1 MKRVFSPLF
10 CGLALL
16 CAAGV
21 KAQEFREHISKEFPV
36 SAARPGLLAIYNLNG
51 PVKVE
56 GYAGDKIVVE
66 IDELITADDST
77 DLQTGKNEFKL
88 GIDQKTDSI
97 MFYIEEPYDTRPHR
111 TRRWNDDGWGT
122 RRPEY
127 DFQLSFTVKIP
138 YAMSLIA
145 STVNRGDIV
154 VKDVA
159 GTLDL
164 NNVNGP
170 ITIRNAKGATK
181 VRTIN
186 GDVTVNYLDVP
197 PAASDY
203 YTLNGE
209 LSVTYPASMSAI
221 CQFKSMNGSFYT
233 NFSDVEILPAQ
244 VEKNRQQMGDGIMYK
259 LNVAKQVKIGGGGKL
274 FKFETM
280 NGDIYVKKQ
289 S

>member
-1 MKRVFSPLF
+1 MKRKILPLF

-16 CAAGV
+16 CAAAA
-21 KAQEFREHISKEFPV
+21 KAQEFKEHISKEFPV
-36 SAARPGLLAIYNLNG
+36 SAARAGLLAIYNLNG

-56 GYAGDKIVVE
+56 GYAGDKIIVE
-66 IDELITADDST
+66 IDERITADDSA
-77 DLQTGKNEFKL
+77 DLETGKNEFKM
-88 GIDQKTDSI
+88 GIDQTADSI
-97 MFYIEEPYDTRPHR
+97 MFYIAEPYDTRPHR
-111 TRRWNDDGWGT
+111 SRRWNDDGWGT

-138 YAMSLIA
+138 YALNLIA
-145 STVNRGDIV
+145 STINRGDIV
-154 VKDVA
+154 VQDVA

-170 ITIRNAKGATK
+170 ITIRNARGATK

-209 LSVTYPASMSAI
+209 LSVTYPAGMSAI

-244 VEKNRQQMGDGIMYK
+244 VEKNRQQVGNGVMYK
-259 LNVAKQVKIGGGGKL
+259 LNVARQIKIGGGGKL

-280 NGDIYVKKQ
+280 NGDIYIKKQ

>member
-1 MKRVFSPLF
+1 MKRVFSPLL

-16 CAAGV
+16 CCAGV
-21 KAQEFREHISKEFPV
+21 KAQEFKEHISKEFAV
-36 SAARPGLLAIYNLNG
+36 SKAASGVLAIYNLNG

-56 GYAGDKIVVE
+56 GYAGDKVIVE

-77 DLQTGKNEFKL
+77 DLQAGKDEFKM
-88 GIDQKTDSI
+88 GIDQRTDSI
-97 MFYIEEPYDTRPHR
+97 MLYIAEPYDTRPHK
-111 TRRWNDDGWGT
+111 RWRDDGWNT

-127 DFQLSFTVKIP
+127 DFQLSFTVKLP
-138 YAMSLIA
+138 YAMSVIA

-159 GTLDL
+159 GSLDV

-170 ITIRNAKGATK
+170 ITIRNAKGATRA
-181 VRTIN
+181 RTIN

-197 PAASDY
+197 PTASDY

-233 NFSDVEILPAQ
+233 DFSDVVVLPAQ
-244 VEKNRQQMGDGIMYK
+244 VEKNRQHTGDGVMYK
-259 LNVAKQVKIGGGGKL
+259 LNVAKQVKIGSGGQL

>member
-1 MKRVFSPLF
+1 MKRVFSPLL

-16 CAAGV
+16 CCAGV
-21 KAQEFREHISKEFPV
+21 KAQEFKEHISKEFAV
-36 SAARPGLLAIYNLNG
+36 SKAASGVLAIYNLNG
-51 PVKVE
+51 PVKVQ
-56 GYAGDKIVVE
+56 GYAGDKVIVE

-77 DLQTGKNEFKL
+77 DLQAGKDEFKM
-88 GIDQKTDSI
+88 GIDQRTDSI
-97 MFYIEEPYDTRPHR
+97 MFYIAEPYDTRPHR
-111 TRRWNDDGWGT
+111 RWRDDGWNT

-127 DFQLSFTVKIP
+127 DFQLSFTVKVP
-138 YAMSLIA
+138 YAMSVIA

-154 VKDVA
+154 VQDVA
-159 GTLDL
+159 GSLDV

-170 ITIRNAKGATK
+170 ITIRNAKGATRAK
-181 VRTIN
+181 TIN

-197 PAASDY
+197 PTASDY

-233 NFSDVEILPAQ
+233 DFSDVVVLPAQ
-244 VEKNRQQMGDGIMYK
+244 VEKNRQHTGDGVMYK
-259 LNVAKQVKIGGGGKL
+259 LNVAKQVKIGSGGQL

>member
-1 MKRVFSPLF
+1 MKRIFLPLF

-56 GYAGDKIVVE
+56 GYAGDKVVVE

-77 DLQTGKNEFKL
+77 DLQAGKNEFRL

-97 MFYIEEPYDTRPHR
+97 MFYIAEPYDTRPHR
-111 TRRWNDDGWGT
+111 RWNDDGWNT
-122 RRPEY
+122 RRPAY

-138 YAMSLIA
+138 YAMGLIA

-154 VKDVA
+154 VQDVA

-244 VEKNRQQMGDGIMYK
+244 VEKNRQQTGDGVMYK
-259 LNVAKQVKIGGGGKL
+259 LNVAKQVKIGSGGKL

>member
-1 MKRVFSPLF
+1 M
-10 CGLALL
+10 
-16 CAAGV
+16 
-21 KAQEFREHISKEFPV
+21 
-36 SAARPGLLAIYNLNG
+36 N
-51 PVKVE
+51 
-56 GYAGDKIVVE
+56 VV
-66 IDELITADDST
+66 
-77 DLQTGKNEFKL
+77 
-88 GIDQKTDSI
+88 
-97 MFYIEEPYDTRPHR
+97 
-111 TRRWNDDGWGT
+111 
-122 RRPEY
+122 
-127 DFQLSFTVKIP
+127 V
-138 YAMSLIA
+138 

-154 VKDVA
+154 VQDVA
-159 GTLDL
+159 GSLDI

-197 PAASDY
+197 SSASDY

-233 NFSDVEILPAQ
+233 DFSDVVVLPAQ
-244 VEKNRQQMGDGIMYK
+244 VEKNQERTGDGIRYK

>member
-1 MKRVFSPLF
+1 MKRVFSPLL

-16 CAAGV
+16 CCAGV
-21 KAQEFREHISKEFPV
+21 KAQEFKEHISKEFAV
-36 SAARPGLLAIYNLNG
+36 SKAASGVLAIYNLNG

-56 GYAGDKIVVE
+56 VYSGDKVIVE
-66 IDELITADDST
+66 IDELITADDYT
-77 DLQTGKNEFKL
+77 DLQAGKDECKM
-88 GIDQKTDSI
+88 GIDQRTDSI
-97 MFYIEEPYDTRPHR
+97 MFYIAEPYDTRPHR
-111 TRRWNDDGWGT
+111 RWRDDGWNT

-127 DFQLSFTVKIP
+127 DFQLSFTVKVP
-138 YAMSLIA
+138 YAMSVIA
-145 STVNRGDIV
+145 STVNRGDIIV
-154 VKDVA
+154 QDVA

-197 PAASDY
+197 QAASDY
-203 YTLNGE
+203 YTLNGQ

-233 NFSDVEILPAQ
+233 DFSDVVILPAQ
-244 VEKNRQQMGDGIMYK
+244 VEKNRQHTGDGVMYK
-259 LNVAKQVKIGGGGKL
+259 LNVAKQVKIGSGGQL

>member
-21 KAQEFREHISKEFPV
+21 QAQEFKEHISKEFAV
-36 SAARPGLLAIYNLNG
+36 SKAASGVLAIYNLNG
-51 PVKVE
+51 PVKVQ
-56 GYAGDKIVVE
+56 GYAGDKVIVE
-66 IDELITADDST
+66 IDELITADDSA
-77 DLQTGKNEFKL
+77 DLQAGKDEFKM
-88 GIDQKTDSI
+88 GIDQRTDSI
-97 MFYIEEPYDTRPHR
+97 MFYIAEPYDTRPHK
-111 TRRWNDDGWGT
+111 RWRDDGWNT

-127 DFQLSFTVKIP
+127 DFQLSFTVKVP
-138 YAMSLIA
+138 YAMSVIA

-154 VKDVA
+154 VQDVA
-159 GTLDL
+159 GSLDV

-181 VRTIN
+181 ARTIN

-197 PAASDY
+197 PTASDY

-233 NFSDVEILPAQ
+233 DFSDVVILPAQ
-244 VEKNRQQMGDGIMYK
+244 VEKNRQQTGDGVMYK
-259 LNVAKQVKIGGGGKL
+259 LNVAKQVKIGSGGKL

>member
-1 MKRVFSPLF
+1 MKRVFSPLL

-16 CAAGV
+16 CYTGV
-21 KAQEFREHISKEFPV
+21 KAQEFREHITKEFPV
-36 SAARPGLLAIYNLNG
+36 TAAKPGVLAIYNLNG

-56 GYAGDKIVVE
+56 GYAGDKVVVE
-66 IDELITADDST
+66 IDKVITADDST
-77 DLQTGKNEFKL
+77 DLQTGKREFKM
-88 GIDQKTDSI
+88 GIDQNADTI

-111 TRRWNDDGWGT
+111 RWRDDGWGT

-127 DFQLSFTVKIP
+127 EFQLSFIIKVP
-138 YAMSLIA
+138 YAMNVVA

-154 VKDVA
+154 VQDVA

-197 PAASDY
+197 QTASDY

-209 LSVTYPASMSAI
+209 LSVTYPASMSAV

-233 NFSDVEILPAQ
+233 NFSDVVILPAQ
-244 VEKNRQQMGDGIMYK
+244 VIKNREQTGNGVMYK
-259 LNVAKQVKIGGGGKL
+259 LNVARQIKIGSGGQL

>member
-1 MKRVFSPLF
+1 MKKVFSPLL
-10 CGLALL
+10 CGLAIL
-16 CAAGV
+16 CSTGV
-21 KAQEFREHISKEFPV
+21 KAQEFKEHISKEFPV
-36 SAARPGLLAIYNLNG
+36 AAAKPGVLAIYNLNG
-51 PVKVE
+51 PVRVE
-56 GYAGDKIVVE
+56 GYAGDKVVVE
-66 IDELITADDST
+66 IDKVISADDSA
-77 DLQTGKNEFKL
+77 DLQTGKNEFKM
-88 GIDQKTDSI
+88 GFDQKADSI
-97 MFYIEEPYDTRPHR
+97 VFYIAWPYDTRPHR
-111 TRRWNDDGWGT
+111 WRDDEGWNN

-127 DFQLSFTVKIP
+127 DFQLSIVVKIP
-138 YAMSLIA
+138 YAMNVVA

-154 VKDVA
+154 VQDVA
-159 GTLDL
+159 GSLDI

-197 PAASDY
+197 SSASDY

-233 NFSDVEILPAQ
+233 DFSDVVVLPAQ
-244 VEKNRQQMGDGIMYK
+244 VEKNQERTGDGIRYK
-259 LNVAKQVKIGGGGKL
+259 LNVAKQVKIGGGGQL

>member
-1 MKRVFSPLF
+1 MKRVFSPLC

-21 KAQEFREHISKEFPV
+21 QAQEFKEHISKEFPV
-36 SAARPGLLAIYNLNG
+36 SAARAGMLAIYNLNG

-56 GYAGDKIVVE
+56 GYAGDKVVVE

-77 DLQTGKNEFKL
+77 DLQAGKNEFKL
-88 GIDQKTDSI
+88 GIDQKGDSI
-97 MFYIEEPYDTRPHR
+97 MFYIAEPYDTRPHR
-111 TRRWNDDGWGT
+111 NRRWNDDGWGM

-138 YAMSLIA
+138 YAMGLIA

-154 VKDVA
+154 VQDVA
-159 GTLDL
+159 GTLDV

-181 VRTIN
+181 ARTIN

-197 PAASDY
+197 PMASDY
-203 YTLNGE
+203 YTLNGQ

-233 NFSDVEILPAQ
+233 DFSDVVVLPAQ
-244 VEKNRQQMGDGIMYK
+244 VEKNRQQTGDGVMYK
-259 LNVAKQVKIGGGGKL
+259 LNVAKQVKIGSGGKL

>member
-1 MKRVFSPLF
+1 MKGIFSPLF

-21 KAQEFREHISKEFPV
+21 QAQEFKEHISKEFPV
-36 SAARPGLLAIYNLNG
+36 SAARAGMLAIYNLNG

-56 GYAGDKIVVE
+56 GYAGDKVVVE

-77 DLQTGKNEFKL
+77 DLQAGQHEFKL
-88 GIDQKTDSI
+88 GIDQKSDSI
-97 MFYIEEPYDTRPHR
+97 MFYIAEPYDTRPHR
-111 TRRWNDDGWGT
+111 RWRDEDGWNT

-127 DFQLSFTVKIP
+127 DIQLSFTVKIP

-145 STVNRGDIV
+145 STVNHGDIM

-170 ITIRNAKGATK
+170 ITIRNARGATK
-181 VRTIN
+181 ARTIN

-233 NFSDVEILPAQ
+233 DFSDVEILPAQ
-244 VEKNRQQMGDGIMYK
+244 VVKNRQQTGDGIMYK
-259 LNVAKQVKIGGGGKL
+259 LNVAKQVKIGSGGRL

>member
-1 MKRVFSPLF
+1 MKRIFSPLF

-21 KAQEFREHISKEFPV
+21 QAQEFKEHISKEFPV
-36 SAARPGLLAIYNLNG
+36 SKAASGVLAIYNLNG

-56 GYAGDKIVVE
+56 GYAGDKVVVE

-77 DLQTGKNEFKL
+77 DLQAGKNEFKL
-88 GIDQKTDSI
+88 GIDQKADSI
-97 MFYIEEPYDTRPHR
+97 MVYIAEPYDTRPHR
-111 TRRWNDDGWGT
+111 RWNDDGWGR

-138 YAMSLIA
+138 YAMGLIA

-154 VKDVA
+154 VQDVA
-159 GTLDL
+159 GSLDV

-181 VRTIN
+181 ARTIN

-197 PAASDY
+197 PTASDY

-209 LSVTYPASMSAI
+209 LSVTYPANMSAI

-233 NFSDVEILPAQ
+233 DFSDVVVLPAQ
-244 VEKNRQQMGDGIMYK
+244 VEKNRQKTGDGVMYK
-259 LNVAKQVKIGGGGKL
+259 LNVAKQVKIGSGGKL

>member
-1 MKRVFSPLF
+1 MKRVSLPLF

-21 KAQEFREHISKEFPV
+21 NAQEFKQHISKEFPV
-36 SAARPGLLAIYNLNG
+36 SAARSGMLAIYNLNG

-56 GYAGDKIVVE
+56 GYAGDKVVVE
-66 IDELITADDST
+66 IDERISADDSA
-77 DLQTGKNEFKL
+77 DLQAGKNEFKL
-88 GIDQKTDSI
+88 GVDQRADSI
-97 MFYIEEPYDTRPHR
+97 MLYIAEPYDTRPHR
-111 TRRWNDDGWGT
+111 RWNDDGWNMH
-122 RRPEY
+122 RPEY
-127 DFQLSFTVKIP
+127 EIQLSFTVKIP
-138 YAMSLIA
+138 YAMGLIA

-154 VKDVA
+154 VQDVA

-181 VRTIN
+181 ARTIN

-244 VEKNRQQMGDGIMYK
+244 VEKNRQQTGDGVMYK

>member
-1 MKRVFSPLF
+1 M
-10 CGLALL
+10 CATGL
-16 CAAGV
+16 
-21 KAQEFREHISKEFPV
+21 KAQEFREHITKEFPV
-36 SAARPGLLAIYNLNG
+36 TAAKPGVLAIYNLNG

-56 GYAGDKIVVE
+56 GYAGDKVVVE
-66 IDELITADDST
+66 IDKVITADDT
-77 DLQTGKNEFKL
+77 ADLQTGKREFKM
-88 GIDQKTDSI
+88 GIDQKADTI

-111 TRRWNDDGWGT
+111 MWRDDGWGT

-127 DFQLSFTVKIP
+127 EFQLSFTIKVP
-138 YAMSLIA
+138 YAMNVVA

-154 VKDVA
+154 VQDVA
-159 GTLDL
+159 GTLNL

-197 PAASDY
+197 QTASDY

-233 NFSDVEILPAQ
+233 NFSDVVILPAQ
-244 VEKNRQQMGDGIMYK
+244 VIKNQERTGNGVMYK
-259 LNVAKQVKIGGGGKL
+259 LNVARQIKIGGGGQL

-280 NGDIYVKKQ
+280 NGDIYIKKQ

>member
-1 MKRVFSPLF
+1 MKRVFSPLL
-10 CGLALL
+10 CGVALL
-16 CAAGV
+16 CYTGV
-21 KAQEFREHISKEFPV
+21 NAQEFREHITKAFAV
-36 SAARPGLLAIYNLNG
+36 SAGKPGVLAIYNLNG
-51 PVKVE
+51 PVRVE

-66 IDELITADDST
+66 IDKVITADDST
-77 DLQTGKNEFKL
+77 DLQTGKNEFKM
-88 GIDQKTDSI
+88 GIDQKVDTI
-97 MFYIEEPYDTRPHR
+97 MFYIEEPNDTRPHR
-111 TRRWNDDGWGT
+111 RWRDDGWGT

-127 DFQLSFTVKIP
+127 EFQLSFIIKVP
-138 YAMSLIA
+138 YAMNVIA

-154 VKDVA
+154 VQDVA

-197 PAASDY
+197 QTASDY

-209 LSVTYPASMSAI
+209 LSVTYPAGMSAI

-233 NFSDVEILPAQ
+233 NFSDVVILPAQ
-244 VEKNRQQMGDGIMYK
+244 VVKNQERTGNGVMYK
-259 LNVAKQVKIGGGGKL
+259 LNVARQIKIGSGGQL

>member
-1 MKRVFSPLF
+1 MKRVFSPLL

-16 CAAGV
+16 CCAGV
-21 KAQEFREHISKEFPV
+21 KAQEFKEHISKEFAV
-36 SAARPGLLAIYNLNG
+36 SKAASGVLAIYNLNG

-56 GYAGDKIVVE
+56 GYAGDKVIVE

-77 DLQTGKNEFKL
+77 DLQAGKDEFKM
-88 GIDQKTDSI
+88 GIDQRTDSI
-97 MFYIEEPYDTRPHR
+97 MFYIAEPYDTRPHR
-111 TRRWNDDGWGT
+111 RWRDDGWNT

-127 DFQLSFTVKIP
+127 DFQLSFTVKVP
-138 YAMSLIA
+138 FAMSVIA

-159 GTLDL
+159 GSLDV

-170 ITIRNAKGATK
+170 ITIRNARGATRAK
-181 VRTIN
+181 TIN

-197 PAASDY
+197 PTASDY

-233 NFSDVEILPAQ
+233 DFSDVVVLPAQ
-244 VEKNRQQMGDGIMYK
+244 VEKNRQHTGDGVMYK
-259 LNVAKQVKIGGGGKL
+259 LNVAKQVKIGSGGQL